1 MGAARKT
8 GERVTPG
15 AVELS
20 FARPVGGRTILQRQF
35 ANYPFHICRGFHFD
49 GDPQGMSTVYL
60 QSLAG
65 GIYEHD
71 RLSLD
76 FELSEGAA
84 AHVTT
89 QASTIVHSMTD
100 GCARQD
106 ARISLKPGSLIEYLP
121 DPMILFPGA
130 RLASRLHIRL
140 APNTGAIVSDS
151 FLAHDPQGEAGV
163 FDQLT
168 SEIRIEDE
176 DGKLQALD
184 RLAVSGTQY
193 ADLVSRI
200 AGPSPAYGMFMVLEG
215 QLPPQLLTRALG
227 EALRPTGL
235 AGAGYA
241 GASELPNG
249 RGAWAKL
256 LCEDAIALRR
266 IMDDLW
272 IAARQALRGTRPA
285 RRRK

>member
-1 MGAARKT
+1 MGAARKK
-8 GERVTPG
+8 GDRVTPG
-15 AVELS
+15 AVELN

-35 ANYPFHICRGFHFD
+35 ASYPFHICRGFHFD

-76 FELSEGAA
+76 FELSEDAA

-100 GCARQD
+100 GCARQN
-106 ARISLKPGSLIEYLP
+106 ARIRLKPGTLLEYLP

-130 RLASRLHIRL
+130 RLASHLRMRL
-140 APNTGAIVSDS
+140 APDTSAIVSDS
-151 FLAHDPQGEAGV
+151 FLAHDPQGKAGV
-163 FDQLT
+163 FDRLT

-176 DGKLQALD
+176 DGKLQVLD
-184 RLAVSGTQY
+184 RFDVSGTQY
-193 ADLVSRI
+193 ADLTSRI
-200 AGPSPAYGMFMVLEG
+200 AGPSPAYGMFMVLQRE
-215 QLPPQLLTRALG
+215 LPPQLFRALG
-227 EALRPTGL
+227 EALGPAGRD
-235 AGAGYA
+235 GAGFA

-249 RGAWAKL
+249 SGAWAKL
-256 LCEDAIALRR
+256 LCEDAVALRR
-266 IMDDLW
+266 IMDELW
-272 IAARQALRGTRPA
+272 IAARMALRGTRPA